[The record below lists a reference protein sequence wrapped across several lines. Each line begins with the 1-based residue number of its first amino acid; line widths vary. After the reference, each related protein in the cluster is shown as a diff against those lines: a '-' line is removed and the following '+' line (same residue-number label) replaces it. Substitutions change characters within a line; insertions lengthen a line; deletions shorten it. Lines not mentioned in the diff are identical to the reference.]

1 MNVYLPILRDG
12 MDAANKCHYIPKRRD
27 QALYYVCYSA
37 LLAEIVSIMLM
48 IEYNASVT
56 LLSWQLID

>member
-1 MNVYLPILRDG
+1 LKVNVYLPILRDG

-37 LLAEIVSIMLM
+37 LLAEIVPIML
-48 IEYNASVT
+48 V
-56 LLSWQLID
+56 L